1 MVPSSTIM
9 YIHTV
14 RLEKAF
20 KFLIVQVNVKV
31 NLTIK
36 LIGSRV
42 PIYLGHNRI
51 LLIKS

>member
-1 MVPSSTIM
+1 MLI
-9 YIHTV
+9 
-14 RLEKAF
+14 AF

-31 NLTIK
+31 NLRIK

-42 PIYLGHNRI
+42 SIYLDHNRI